1 MGSLRTKETPLP
13 YERVLLELGWSQAEL
28 CRRLGLSTG
37 APRRW
42 AEIDPD
48 TGDAKGP
55 PKYVVAYLDLALSLK
70 VLADKVEKGR

>member
-1 MGSLRTKETPLP
+1 MTFWQHVMTVDDLSRTLA
-13 YERVLLELGWSQAEL
+13 ELGWSKAEL
-28 CRRLGLSTG
+28 CRRLGLSKD

-42 AEIDPD
+42 IS
-48 TGDAKGP
+48 GP